1 MKTKINNKI
10 GIRNKSSSMF
20 PKKLIKKLIP
30 KIGINIKAI
39 TE

>member
-1 MKTKINNKI
+1 MKTKINNKT
-10 GIRNKSSSMF
+10 GIRNKSSSML
-20 PKKLIKKLIP
+20 PKKLNKKLIP

>member
-1 MKTKINNKI
+1 MKNKINNKI